1 MFRLNPF
8 VGMCAAVGML
18 ASTTARSS
26 EGPWTTPKG
35 LHNFYTGLYFERFQC
50 FTLDGVNDAE
60 CGENAA
66 AIPAPVQRV
75 GAKLFYR
82 TGLTRNVDV
91 AGSLPVLR
99 AFSSEEG
106 NTDLAPTTGVG
117 TLQTRVRWKMGD
129 LGPIQV
135 ASGAGL
141 ETGVLHRSTRG
152 RITNLGDGVTSA
164 VGTVY
169 AGATGLV
176 GRRFY
181 TVSTDA
187 SYVFRFPE
195 LDSDVGRLPAD
206 EVRFSSVLLYALN
219 ARVGIGASVDGQ
231 MRLWGEPLE
240 FAQLA
245 TYGGDDDSPRWAV
258 LDASQIKV
266 GGRIALYPT
275 ENRPYLQAAVHRSVW
290 AVHNPIDT
298 TIVELAAG
306 FDLGERK

>member
-1 MFRLNPF
+1 MFRLSTSAA
-8 VGMCAAVGML
+8 MCAAVGIT
-18 ASTTARSS
+18 ASTAAHSS

-66 AIPAPVQRV
+66 SIPAPVQRV
-75 GAKLFYR
+75 GAKVFYR
-82 TGLTRNVDV
+82 TGLTRNIDIAASV
-91 AGSLPVLR
+91 PVVR
-99 AFSSEEG
+99 ASSSEED
-106 NTDLAPTTGVG
+106 NEDLATTTGIG
-117 TLQTRVRWKMGD
+117 TVQTRVRWKMGD

-135 ASGAGL
+135 ASGAGF
-141 ETGVLHRSTRG
+141 ETGALHRSTRG
-152 RITNLGDGVTSA
+152 RITNLGDGVTAA

-169 AGATGLV
+169 AGSTGLL
-176 GRRFY
+176 GSRFY
-181 TVSTDA
+181 TASADA

-195 LDSDVGRLPAD
+195 LDSDIGRLPAD
-206 EVRFSSVLLYALN
+206 EVRFSSVLLYALS

-245 TYGGDDDSPRWAV
+245 TYGGDENSPRWAV

-275 ENRPYLQAAVHRSVW
+275 EKRPYLQLAAHRAIW

-306 FDLGERK
+306 FDLGERR